1 MTEQEVRGLCLK
13 SREIFLQQPILLELE
28 APLKICG
35 DIHGQYSDL
44 LRLFEYGGFPPQANY
59 LFLGDY
65 VDRGEEIDILVLFTS
80 NVVEV
85 MSFMSDQ
92 EGKVEQWA
100 SQMDSFI
107 LQWIKL
113 RLYFEFRIEVRS
125 RSVLRTN
132 RAGLWTSIFVYNSW
146 NYLMQPPRSGDST
159 FKFNWHLVSS
169 EIREFE
175 WFSCAHLRGIIS
187 SAVSWLLHKKTSTL
201 HFTLTRARKQV
212 SLGDVAWK
220 FVAESTS
227 TWFSSDFVE
236 FGADSNKISWKKD
249 KWEESCPAFSRF
261 FSRSPFP
268 PPITEGE
275 WTAPP

>member
-92 EGKVEQWA
+92 EGKVEQ
-100 SQMDSFI
+100 
-107 LQWIKL
+107 
-113 RLYFEFRIEVRS
+113 
-125 RSVLRTN
+125 
-132 RAGLWTSIFVYNSW
+132 
-146 NYLMQPPRSGDST
+146 
-159 FKFNWHLVSS
+159 
-169 EIREFE
+169 
-175 WFSCAHLRGIIS
+175 
-187 SAVSWLLHKKTSTL
+187 
-201 HFTLTRARKQV
+201 
-212 SLGDVAWK
+212 
-220 FVAESTS
+220 
-227 TWFSSDFVE
+227 
-236 FGADSNKISWKKD
+236 
-249 KWEESCPAFSRF
+249 
-261 FSRSPFP
+261 
-268 PPITEGE
+268 
-275 WTAPP
+275 